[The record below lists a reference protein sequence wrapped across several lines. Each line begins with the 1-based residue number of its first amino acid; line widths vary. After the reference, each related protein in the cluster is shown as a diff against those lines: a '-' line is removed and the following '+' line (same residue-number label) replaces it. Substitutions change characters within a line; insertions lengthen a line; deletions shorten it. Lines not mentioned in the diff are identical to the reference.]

1 MRWEVEVFGVVLR
14 LTLGQEAPIEY
25 APVEYVT
32 TPERLHVADVT
43 HAETFEDPAFPN
55 LDWGEDHA
63 RTAERALDLGHR
75 RQWGPDPGGDLR
87 GPFGFQC

>member
-32 TPERLHVADVT
+32 TPERLSAVDVT
-43 HAETFEDPAFPN
+43 HAETYEDPAFPN
-55 LDWGEDHA
+55 LDWGDD
-63 RTAERALDLGHR
+63 RAGTTLDLGR
-75 RQWGPDPGGDLR
+75 GRGREPDHGRDLR
-87 GPFGFQC
+87 GPFGFRG